1 MKNTTKSAKTAKIT
15 KVTYNIPASA
25 RFTPLTAEQRENTN
39 WNAKVYRD
47 RAQNFYNS
55 ASFSAPS
62 AAVAV
67 PLTKTA
73 LKKTIKAG
81 LEAAKKVRHNN
92 TKAPITIAKFAIID
106 GIPHKRV
113 NGEFVP
119 LTRAAKSKKWDV
131 IG

>member
-15 KVTYNIPASA
+15 KVIYNIPASA
-25 RFTPLTAEQRENTN
+25 RFTPLTDEQRENTN
-39 WNAKVYRD
+39 WNAKLYRD

-62 AAVAV
+62 PAVAV
-67 PLTKTA
+67 PLTKSA
-73 LKKTIKAG
+73 LKKTIAAG

-119 LTRAAKSKKWDV
+119 LTPAAQSKKWDV
-131 IG
+131 A